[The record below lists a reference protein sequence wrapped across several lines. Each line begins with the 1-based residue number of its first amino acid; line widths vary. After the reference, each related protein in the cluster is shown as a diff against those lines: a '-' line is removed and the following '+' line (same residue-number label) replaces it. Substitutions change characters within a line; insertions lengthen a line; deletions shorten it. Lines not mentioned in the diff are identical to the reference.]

1 MELPTVLIGIESV
14 KIARNKHTTV
24 TQQSHDTYYT
34 QLIKIRN
41 SQAYYLFPS
50 SGATYVQ
57 HWISSSSH
65 HTHQLHQLPKE
76 SFSDVRHSP
85 DMDISNI
92 NSRVVLLLDL
102 DCFYAQC
109 ETVRLGLDPSM
120 PLCLLQWNSALAVN
134 YPARER
140 FNLKRGAS
148 FAEIRKV
155 SGGESRKL

>member
-1 MELPTVLIGIESV
+1 MYSNLCQRPKFETPISLFSRTHSTAFFSIARWMELPTVLIGIESV

-65 HTHQLHQLPKE
+65 HTHQLPKE

-120 PLCLLQWNSALAVN
+120 PLCLLQWNYSN
-134 YPARER
+134 T
-140 FNLKRGAS
+140 
-148 FAEIRKV
+148 
-155 SGGESRKL
+155 